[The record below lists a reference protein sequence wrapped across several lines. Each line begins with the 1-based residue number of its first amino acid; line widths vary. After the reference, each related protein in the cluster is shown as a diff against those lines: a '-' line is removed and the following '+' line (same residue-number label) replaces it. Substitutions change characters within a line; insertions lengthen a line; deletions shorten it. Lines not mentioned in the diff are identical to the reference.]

1 MGDGGGGDGDVANG
15 GSDNSDGDSVSSRFE
30 SDSGNSETDDDGD
43 DGLLH
48 FVVKHSN
55 ALTAVET
62 RRLRFLDITNFIAPG
77 FSYECYLKVYGCE
90 LTKDTVPTSGWI
102 HGRS

>member
-1 MGDGGGGDGDVANG
+1 MVMLPMAVVTTVTRTAVLNQTG
-15 GSDNSDGDSVSSRFE
+15 NSD
-30 SDSGNSETDDDGD
+30 NSETDDDG
-43 DGLLH
+43 LLH
-48 FVVKHSN
+48 FVAKHSN
-55 ALTAVET
+55 ALTAIET

-102 HGRS
+102 HRRS

>member
-1 MGDGGGGDGDVANG
+1 MLPMAVVTTVTSTALPAVLNQTG
-15 GSDNSDGDSVSSRFE
+15 NSD
-30 SDSGNSETDDDGD
+30 NSETDD

-77 FSYECYLKVYGCE
+77 FSYERYLKVYGCE
-90 LTKDTVPTSGWI
+90 LTKGTFPTSG
-102 HGRS
+102 